1 MKKKDAAAVLQN
13 LADSTS
19 NCLPQIKLVN
29 VAAGGMVEPVEP
41 DGNAIKAGMIVGL
54 LEGKALLSL
63 EMPDD
68 EINYKQY
75 VASLVAAAAELYLQF
90 MLEDSDG
97 GEDA

>member
-13 LADSTS
+13 LADTTS
-19 NCLPQIKLVN
+19 NCVPQIKLVN
-29 VAAGGMVEPVEP
+29 VASGGLTEPIEP
-41 DGNAIKAGMIVGL
+41 DGNAIKAGMIIGF

-63 EMPDD
+63 DMPDD

-75 VASLVAAAAELYLQF
+75 VSSLVAAAAEIYLQF
-90 MLEDSDG
+90 MLDDADG